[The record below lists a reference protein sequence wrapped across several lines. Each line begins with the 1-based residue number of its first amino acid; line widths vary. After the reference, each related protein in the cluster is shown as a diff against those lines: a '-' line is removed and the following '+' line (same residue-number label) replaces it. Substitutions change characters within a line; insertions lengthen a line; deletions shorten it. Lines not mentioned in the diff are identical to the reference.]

1 MTNKTWAW
9 VQCGALLQASGIHS
23 SLGSVLAPCPS
34 QQRWAR
40 SPQVQRRR
48 EDLTRCRSSKKFYL
62 AWRKTTGDNIQIC
75 FKKSRKQ
82 TGPTNKV
89 GILGVFLSTER
100 NPSMNPKQILSILR
114 SSKFYC
120 VTQSQVSYLGF
131 DFYCIYRSTK
141 KSLKR
146 PNSTAEHATNYKT
159 VKTSLFYTYEAC
171 AQQKKNTGS
180 CRSTQDQTWECDWR
194 TASAQHSNV
203 FFSIHGS
210 TRLQSGQYK
219 GKLVLCLSESL
230 L

>member
-1 MTNKTWAW
+1 MSSVWCSASSIGDSQLLGICPGSLPFPTEM
-9 VQCGALLQASGIHS
+9 GAES
-23 SLGSVLAPCPS
+23 PS
-34 QQRWAR
+34 AEEK
-40 SPQVQRRR
+40 RR
-48 EDLTRCRSSKKFYL
+48 LTRCRSSKKFYL

-100 NPSMNPKQILSILR
+100 NPSMNPKHILSILR

-171 AQQKKNTGS
+171 AQQKRNTGS
-180 CRSTQDQTWECDWR
+180 CRSTQDQT
-194 TASAQHSNV
+194 
-203 FFSIHGS
+203 
-210 TRLQSGQYK
+210 
-219 GKLVLCLSESL
+219 
-230 L
+230 